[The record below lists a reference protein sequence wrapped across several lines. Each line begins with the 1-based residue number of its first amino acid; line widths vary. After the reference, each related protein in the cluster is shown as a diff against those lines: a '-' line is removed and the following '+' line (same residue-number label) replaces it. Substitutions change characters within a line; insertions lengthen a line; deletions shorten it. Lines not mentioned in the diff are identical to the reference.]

1 MAPDDRVED
10 LAHVLARLE
19 RAEHRVDG
27 VPADLVTALDQLDEL
42 VDHRPR
48 ALDVLVV
55 ALERQLVAAQAHRAL
70 QPLAQRVEHAVRD
83 PGQLGRDGIRDLE
96 RFLHALQV

>member
-1 MAPDDRVED
+1 MAPDDRVEH

-19 RAEHRVDG
+19 RPQHRVYG
-27 VPADLVTALDQLDEL
+27 VAADLMAALDQLDEL

-55 ALERQLVAAQAHRAL
+55 ALQGQLIAAQAHGAL
-70 QPLAQRVEHAVRD
+70 QPLAQRVEHAVGD
-83 PGQLGRDGIRDLE
+83 PGQLGRNR
-96 RFLHALQV
+96 V